1 MKFSRNPK
9 IRYQLNIDVSS
20 FSSVKEAILHLPD
33 DVANIYPL
41 AVLSH
46 MGVLYELNISS
57 ALFWEVIE
65 VPKSIQEIAL
75 EMIDFF
81 DVPEAELKSDISH
94 LADDLQSAGIIYA
107 SD

>member
-9 IRYQLNIDVSS
+9 IRYQMNIGVSS
-20 FSSVKEAILHLPD
+20 FSSVREAILHLSDEIVNFHP
-33 DVANIYPL
+33 I

-57 ALFWEVIE
+57 ALFWEAIE
-65 VPKSIQEIAL
+65 IPKEVNEITL
-75 EMIDFF
+75 GMIDFF
-81 DVPEAELKSDISH
+81 DVSEAELKSDLSQ
-94 LADDLQSAGIIYA
+94 LASDLQSAGIIYA